1 MFALQH
7 HAGYPKLADYLHMS
21 QPGSTVATVSPKSY
35 AAWGMGGSGSDI
47 IVTFSSRNYDCDGDT
62 TPDLTWRG
70 PDGVRVPDLP
80 GGSPE
85 CGRFYVE
92 SSSSIQ
98 YDTDR
103 SPAWMYPLDGNRYT
117 VGRDPEHQGGDVWA
131 ADAALKIM
139 RNESDWSG
147 MFLSLPGLD
156 KAAHMWGGIDDP
168 GGPAPMT
175 HMRRAAAVADEQVG
189 RVMGYLRRSGQLD
202 DTLVVL
208 TADHGQQPS
217 RHFHGVDA
225 AGQGDYNWYYGD
237 SANGDYDDPSPEL
250 QPLIDTGNVDISFQ
264 DGAIRTWLDDRSDD
278 ATAETAAV
286 MEELPGVTAVWAR
299 EGAAL
304 REGVDPRSRRD
315 GRRRVGVV
323 QEHAPDARRHRGRD
337 LRPRPDRDAAGQ
349 HVLRRRGRPRR
360 HQPER
365 AADPDRVRRGGH
377 HAGRQQRADP
387 VGRHHA
393 DGAGHDGDR
402 RDPPDGRPRLHPLTP
417 PPRSS
422 AQYAQGVLRG

>member
-47 IVTFSSRNYDCDGDT
+47 IVTFSSRNYDCDGDM

-70 PDGVRVPDLP
+70 PDGVNVPTYLR
-80 GGSPE
+80 SPE

-117 VGRDPEHQGGDVWA
+117 VGRDPQHEGGDVWA

-156 KAAHMWGGIDDP
+156 KATHMWGGIDDP

-202 DTLVVL
+202 DTVVVL

-225 AGQGDYNWYYGD
+225 AGQGDYNWYYGN
-237 SANGDYDDPSPEL
+237 SANGDYDDPSPAI
-250 QPLIDTGNVDISFQ
+250 QPLIDTGNIDITFQ
-264 DGAIRTWLDDRSDD
+264 DGAIRTWLDDRSDE
-278 ATAETAAV
+278 ATAETAEV
-286 MEELPGVTAVWAR
+286 MADLPGVTAVWDR
-299 EGAAL
+299 EGRHYEKVSHLGRAGMGDAEWAWFKARAQTLVDTEAAAYGPDLIATL
-304 REGVDPRSRRD
+304 RDNTSYGVAGDHGGINRHVQRIPIVFAGAGTTPADSNAPIRSVDIMPTVLDMMGIGVIRPMD
-315 GRRRVGVV
+315 GR
-323 QEHAPDARRHRGRD
+323 AY
-337 LRPRPDRDAAGQ
+337 
-349 HVLRRRGRPRR
+349 
-360 HQPER
+360 
-365 AADPDRVRRGGH
+365 
-377 HAGRQQRADP
+377 
-387 VGRHHA
+387 
-393 DGAGHDGDR
+393 
-402 RDPPDGRPRLHPLTP
+402 TP
-417 PPRSS
+417 
-422 AQYAQGVLRG
+422 